1 MPMKRI
7 LINARLVIV
16 KGYAQQILCLLILIF
31 GGLRVYS
38 QAPLYDLSFKILPE
52 TRRLEVT
59 GTIRLPA
66 VTFDLDSIELS
77 LSELMND
84 FRV

>member
-1 MPMKRI
+1 MKRI

-38 QAPLYDLSFKILPE
+38 QAPLYDLSVKILPE

-59 GTIRLPA
+59 GTIRLTA